1 MQKLNEDF
9 QEIADWAYILN
20 MQFNRDI
27 NKQPQG
33 QYFLENKKKK
43 YTLKIVFNNSPVVR
57 SNFQK
62 HQEVY
67 LDTKLDFTHDVK
79 E

>member
-1 MQKLNEDF
+1 MFYLIDKGLTGYQWKLPDNLTSTVKLFADDTSLFSAIINSDTSVQKLNEDF

-33 QYFLENKKKK
+33 
-43 YTLKIVFNNSPVVR
+43 
-57 SNFQK
+57 
-62 HQEVY
+62 
-67 LDTKLDFTHDVK
+67 
-79 E
+79 

>member
-1 MQKLNEDF
+1 MFYLIEKGLTGYQWKLPDNLTSTVKLFADDTSLFSAVINSDTSVQKLNEDF

-33 QYFLENKKKK
+33 
-43 YTLKIVFNNSPVVR
+43 
-57 SNFQK
+57 
-62 HQEVY
+62 
-67 LDTKLDFTHDVK
+67 
-79 E
+79 